1 MDFARRIVVFIL
13 PAFTLLTGVGLAQ
26 LAAGQARPLRPD
38 VVIALVAAVL
48 GPLAAML
55 VLSTVYPRFDWILV
69 ATAAMLTAIGTTTLH
84 SLSLMGGADGAFYQA
99 IAIRHGYF
107 VCAGF
112 LALIAG
118 TVLSRHLDQIRRY
131 PYTLLA
137 IAFMLTVA
145 TVIFGRT
152 VNGARLW
159 LAVGPVQFQPSE
171 VARLLLAGFAAAYL
185 YDRRHLVV
193 APWRV
198 GSFDLPPAPYLLPLA
213 GAVLAAVAVLVF
225 QNDLGMAALVVLG
238 TYALVASVLSSKS
251 SLASAGAILM
261 LAAVVSLTVAP
272 RVRDR
277 VAAWLEAWHDPAG
290 RGFQFVQ
297 SEYVVAAGG
306 VFGQS
311 GPTLAGRVPEVQTDF
326 ILAGVATQWGLLGA
340 LAVLGL
346 TSIMVCRCVAA
357 ALHATDGF
365 RSLLA
370 LAIAAL
376 SGIQVLLICG
386 GTLRVLPLTGLNLPL
401 VSSGGTSMVATLFA
415 LGIVVGIGTSQT
427 SQPRT

>member
-1 MDFARRIVVFIL
+1 MELACGLQSDRSSFSHLKSHDCSWRDLPQLTSTIAVTWSSRRGEI
-13 PAFTLLTGVGLAQ
+13 
-26 LAAGQARPLRPD
+26 
-38 VVIALVAAVL
+38 
-48 GPLAAML
+48 
-55 VLSTVYPRFDWILV
+55 
-69 ATAAMLTAIGTTTLH
+69 
-84 SLSLMGGADGAFYQA
+84 
-99 IAIRHGYF
+99 
-107 VCAGF
+107 
-112 LALIAG
+112 
-118 TVLSRHLDQIRRY
+118 
-131 PYTLLA
+131 
-137 IAFMLTVA
+137 
-145 TVIFGRT
+145 
-152 VNGARLW
+152 
-159 LAVGPVQFQPSE
+159 
-171 VARLLLAGFAAAYL
+171 
-185 YDRRHLVV
+185 
-193 APWRV
+193 

-277 VAAWLEAWHDPAG
+277 VAAWLESWHDPAG

-306 VFGQS
+306 IFGQS

-326 ILAGVATQWGLLGA
+326 ILAGVATQWGWQGA

-346 TSIMVCRCVAA
+346 ASIMVCRCVAA
-357 ALHATDGF
+357 ALHTTDGF

-386 GTLRVLPLTGLNLPL
+386 GTLRVLPLTGSNLPL

-415 LGIVVGIGTSQT
+415 LGIVVRHRNVPNGPVGEPSEWYSIRALRRSRNDRPGF
-427 SQPRT
+427 QPLPAIQKDAYTGDD

>member
-1 MDFARRIVVFIL
+1 MFIL

-48 GPLAAML
+48 GPLATML

-99 IAIRHGYF
+99 ISHPPWLLR
-107 VCAGF
+107 VCWIPGADSGR
-112 LALIAG
+112 
-118 TVLSRHLDQIRRY
+118 VLSRHLDQIRRY
-131 PYTLLA
+131 PFTLLG

-193 APWRV
+193 APWRI

-225 QNDLGMAALVVLG
+225 RNDLGMAALVVLG

-272 RVRDR
+272 RCVTALPRGSSPGTIR
-277 VAAWLEAWHDPAG
+277 PEEVFSLSSQSTLSRPAVSSARAARPWPGACPRFRPTSSW
-290 RGFQFVQ
+290 RGLPR
-297 SEYVVAAGG
+297 SKA
-306 VFGQS
+306 S
-311 GPTLAGRVPEVQTDF
+311 R
-326 ILAGVATQWGLLGA
+326 A

-357 ALHATDGF
+357 ALHTTDGF
-365 RSLLA
+365 APCWRWP
-370 LAIAAL
+370 
-376 SGIQVLLICG
+376 
-386 GTLRVLPLTGLNLPL
+386 LPPCP
-401 VSSGGTSMVATLFA
+401 AF
-415 LGIVVGIGTSQT
+415 
-427 SQPRT
+427 RCF

>member
-1 MDFARRIVVFIL
+1 
-13 PAFTLLTGVGLAQ
+13 
-26 LAAGQARPLRPD
+26 
-38 VVIALVAAVL
+38 
-48 GPLAAML
+48 
-55 VLSTVYPRFDWILV
+55 
-69 ATAAMLTAIGTTTLH
+69 MLTAIGTTTLH

-118 TVLSRHLDQIRRY
+118 AVLSRHLDQIRRY
-131 PYTLLA
+131 PFTLLA

-193 APWRV
+193 APWRI
-198 GSFDLPPAPYLLPLA
+198 GSFDLPPAPYLLPPA

-251 SLASAGAILM
+251 SLALSRRHPHACRRCISYRRAASA
-261 LAAVVSLTVAP
+261 
-272 RVRDR
+272 
-277 VAAWLEAWHDPAG
+277 
-290 RGFQFVQ
+290 
-297 SEYVVAAGG
+297 
-306 VFGQS
+306 
-311 GPTLAGRVPEVQTDF
+311 
-326 ILAGVATQWGLLGA
+326 
-340 LAVLGL
+340 
-346 TSIMVCRCVAA
+346 
-357 ALHATDGF
+357 
-365 RSLLA
+365 
-370 LAIAAL
+370 
-376 SGIQVLLICG
+376 
-386 GTLRVLPLTGLNLPL
+386 
-401 VSSGGTSMVATLFA
+401 
-415 LGIVVGIGTSQT
+415 
-427 SQPRT
+427 